1 MFQPVPVFVGLRY
14 SLAREHSFFVSFITW
29 VSLIGVALGVA
40 ALITVLSVM
49 NGLETELRTR
59 LLSLTAHASLNAGGA
74 PIADWQARLERL
86 QGAPGLEGAAPYLDT
101 DAMLSRPPA
110 MSGAIVRGIDP
121 QLEGRVSSIGDAM
134 REGKLSDLT
143 PQSNRIILGR
153 MLAYQLQVGVGDQ
166 VTVMT
171 PGTRASAGG
180 ANDAIVPRLRDFH
193 VVGIFEVGLQEHDSV
208 LALVNLEDAEAL
220 RGMDGPGGI
229 RLRFSDV
236 LKAPQFARA
245 AAARLAPGLQVR
257 DWTQDNEAYFRAIR
271 IEKTMMGL
279 MLMLIVAVAVF
290 NIVATLIMVVN
301 DKRTD
306 IAILRTVGLS
316 PRGVIAVFM
325 TQGVLIG
332 WIGAALGV
340 ILGLALAL
348 NVDVIVPFL
357 EQTFGFHFM
366 DPDVYY
372 ISGLPSEV
380 HAGDVVRIGLAALI
394 LTLVA
399 TVYPALQAARTQPA
413 EALRYE

>member
-29 VSLIGVALGVA
+29 VSLAGVALGVA

-49 NGLETELRTR
+49 NGLESELRTR
-59 LLSLTAHASLNAGGA
+59 LLSLTAHATLNAAGA
-74 PIADWQARLERL
+74 PIGDWQTRIRQL
-86 QGAPGLEGAAPYLDT
+86 QGSPGLTAAAPFLDT
-101 DAMLSRPPA
+101 DAMLSRQPS

-121 QLEGRVSSIGDAM
+121 GLEAQVSSIGDAM
-134 REGKLSDLT
+134 REGRLSDLA
-143 PQSNRIILGR
+143 PNSNRIILGR
-153 MLAYQLQVGVGDQ
+153 MLAYQLQVGMGDQ
-166 VTVMT
+166 VTVMI
-171 PGTRASAGG
+171 PGNAGG
-180 ANDAIVPRLRDFH
+180 ASDAIVPRLRDFY
-193 VVGIFEVGLQEHDSV
+193 VAGIFEVGLQEHDSV
-208 LALVNLEDAEAL
+208 LALVNLQDAEAF
-220 RGMDGPGGI
+220 RGIDGPTGI
-229 RLRFSDV
+229 RLKFYDV
-236 LKAPQFARA
+236 LKAPELARS
-245 AAARLAPGLQVR
+245 AAARLSPGLQVR
-257 DWTQDNEAYFRAIR
+257 DWTEDNQAYFRAIR

-316 PRGVIAVFM
+316 PGGIIAVFM

-340 ILGLALAL
+340 ALGLALAC

-380 HAGDVVRIGLAALI
+380 HPGDVVRIGLAAFI